1 VGCNPDLRTN
11 KYWGYASS
19 CKSPVPCVWTMLL
32 ASGGSHAFPACSE
45 VQRLLSRHLAPAE
58 QWGNGPLNFACS
70 ACMQAFEY
78 TAEDCHWGP
87 IEQLQMERT
96 ALPIVHQLTVPCGIE
111 KCAGLIFI
119 HFVAPQELPR
129 SEGPA
134 LALRLVARGV
144 KCEQWHVNDGSS
156 IGAGSLSLYPLSGF

>member
-1 VGCNPDLRTN
+1 MRFLPVLRCKGCYHAIWLPPTNPPVI
-11 KYWGYASS
+11 
-19 CKSPVPCVWTMLL
+19 SPNQIPW
-32 ASGGSHAFPACSE
+32 
-45 VQRLLSRHLAPAE
+45 R
-58 QWGNGPLNFACS
+58 WGNGPLNFACS

-134 LALRLVARGV
+134 LALRLVA
-144 KCEQWHVNDGSS
+144 
-156 IGAGSLSLYPLSGF
+156 